1 MPPIARVFIVGM
13 LLVAGAASAEDFKS
27 QAAAA
32 AAIFDDAFKAGDA
45 AKVRQ
50 LYTKGAIILPA
61 GGQSVKGP
69 AGAEAGAQDETPI
82 KNGKISGDDISF
94 SAERPFGT
102 FNYIGKISGAEIKF
116 KMTFNDKNHRDHGQT
131 LS

>member
-45 AKVRQ
+45 AKVGQ

-69 AGAEAGAQDETPI
+69 AGAEALFHGFFKELPTRTAGFTCR
-82 KNGKISGDDISF
+82 SG
-94 SAERPFGT
+94 RPSDGVDV
-102 FNYIGKISGAEIKF
+102 A
-116 KMTFNDKNHRDHGQT
+116 
-131 LS
+131 